1 MKLNELFQVMNLDL
15 ADTNAKE
22 RELRSKVVAK
32 LIELVEEE
40 KSVPK
45 KAYQEVSGDMHKY
58 KSELKETKERLAEI
72 QENKGE
78 ENE

>member
-40 KSVPK
+40 PK
-45 KAYQEVSGDMHKY
+45 KEVSVVEK
-58 KSELKETKERLAEI
+58 KSPVTPI
-72 QENKGE
+72 NKKINKKQGE

>member
-1 MKLNELFQVMNLDL
+1 MKLNELFQIMNLNL

-40 KSVPK
+40 PK
-45 KAYQEVSGDMHKY
+45 KEVSVVEE
-58 KSELKETKERLAEI
+58 KSPVTPI
-72 QENKGE
+72 NKKKNKKQGE
-78 ENE
+78 SNE